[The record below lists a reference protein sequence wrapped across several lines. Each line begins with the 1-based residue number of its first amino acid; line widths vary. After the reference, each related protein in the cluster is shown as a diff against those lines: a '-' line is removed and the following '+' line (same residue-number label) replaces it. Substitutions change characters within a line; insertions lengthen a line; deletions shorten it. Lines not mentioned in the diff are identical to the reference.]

1 VSDQGKPDARI
12 ETEKSSVVP
21 PPLPERLLALTP
33 LVYIGTAVW
42 GVLAVALLIARY
54 AFDALPPIWLWT
66 VLAGTVLGFIGM
78 PVMIWQRRA
87 SRRGARGAQRNL

>member
-1 VSDQGKPDARI
+1 MSDQGKPDARI
-12 ETEKSSVVP
+12 ETEKSSVAP

-33 LVYIGTAVW
+33 LVYIGTAAW
-42 GVLAVALLIARY
+42 GVVVVALLIARY
-54 AFDALPPIWLWT
+54 AFGVLPPIWLWT
-66 VLAGTVLGFIGM
+66 ALAGTLLGFIGI